1 MKTNILTMLL
11 CTATVW
17 ASCSKDDS
25 GTAFLPDTTP
35 SAIVPTA
42 GMNISAAP
50 SGRAALPEGPI
61 EGTTFPTSTENVFA
75 VTAYKGTAA
84 PGSDYS
90 NTYFSNEAVNS
101 GADGKLSFTT
111 AQYYPADAQK
121 LYFYAYSPVSTA
133 GYTSGTSSAAPTTK
147 WTLSGKEDL
156 MYASVTEGIAK
167 AGAGAQQ
174 SQPEFTFNHLLKQVR
189 FKLVKGTGFGDNIS
203 ADRISITNCKTAASL
218 NLITG
223 ELEFSG
229 EASKLS
235 LPRTEGSTTYLIAE
249 AETATE
255 IDDCILC
262 EPGATLVLEV
272 EAQGITY
279 KTNVTLTSSDTGVT
293 AGGAGVSHLVTLTF
307 IGTLIES
314 DAAIVDWVDVGETS
328 GDIK

>member
-1 MKTNILTMLL
+1 MLL
-11 CTATVW
+11 CTATVL

-90 NTYFSNEAVNS
+90 NAYFSNEAVNS
-101 GADGKLSFTT
+101 DADGKLSFTT

-121 LYFYAYSPVSTA
+121 LYFYAYSPVSTT
-133 GYTSGTSSAAPTTK
+133 GYTPGTSSAAPTTA
-147 WTLSGKEDL
+147 WALTGKEDL

-167 AGAGAQQ
+167 AGAGASQ
-174 SQPEFTFNHLLKQVR
+174 SQPKFTFNHLLKQVR

-203 ADRISITNCKTAASL
+203 AERISITNCKTAASL

-223 ELEFSG
+223 KLDFSG
-229 EASKLS
+229 DASTLS
-235 LPRTEGSTTYLIAE
+235 LPRTESGTTYPIAGSE
-249 AETATE
+249 AATE

-262 EPGATLVLEV
+262 EPGADLDIEV

-279 KTNVTLTSSDTGVT
+279 ETNVTLSGASGVV

-307 IGTLIES
+307 IGTLIKP
-314 DAAIVDWVDVGETS
+314 DATIVDWVDAGETS
-328 GDIK
+328 GEIK

>member
-1 MKTNILTMLL
+1 MLL
-11 CTATVW
+11 CTATVL

-75 VTAYKGTAA
+75 VTAYKGEAA
-84 PGSDYS
+84 PNSDYS
-90 NTYFSNEAVNS
+90 KAYFSNEAVNS
-101 GADGKLSFTT
+101 DADGKLSFATK
-111 AQYYPADAQK
+111 QYYYPADAQK
-121 LYFYAYSPVSTA
+121 LYFYAYSPVSTT
-133 GYTSGTSSAAPTTK
+133 GYTPGTNTTAPTTA
-147 WTLSGKEDL
+147 WTLTGKEDL

-174 SQPEFTFNHLLKQVR
+174 SQPNFTFKHLLKQVR

-203 ADRISITNCKTAASL
+203 AERISITNCKTAASL

-223 ELEFSG
+223 TLVFSG
-229 EASKLS
+229 EASTLS
-235 LPRTEGSTTYLIAE
+235 LPRTEGTTYPI

-262 EPGATLVLEV
+262 EPGAGLAIEV

-279 KTNVTLTSSDTGVT
+279 KTNVTLTSSGTGVT

-307 IGTLIES
+307 IGTLIKP
-314 DAAIVDWVDVGETS
+314 DATIVDWVDAGETS
-328 GDIK
+328 GEIK

>member
-11 CTATVW
+11 CTAAVC

-61 EGTTFPTSTENVFA
+61 KGTTFPKSTENVFA
-75 VTAYKGTAA
+75 VTAYKGEAA

-90 NTYFSNEAVNS
+90 NAYFNNAAVNS
-101 GADGKLSFTT
+101 DADGKLNFTT

-121 LYFYAYSPVSTA
+121 LYFYAYSPVSTT
-133 GYTSGTSSAAPTTK
+133 GYTQGTSSDAPTTK
-147 WTLSGKEDL
+147 WTLTGKEDL
-156 MYASVTEGIAK
+156 MYASVTGGIAK

-174 SQPEFTFNHLLKQVR
+174 SQPNFTFRHLLKQVR
-189 FKLVKGTGFGDNIS
+189 FKLVRGTGFGDNIS
-203 ADRISITNCKTAASL
+203 AERISITNCKTAASL

-223 ELEFSG
+223 KLDFTG
-229 EASKLS
+229 EASNLS
-235 LPRTEGSTTYLIAE
+235 LPRTEGTTYPIAGSE
-249 AETATE
+249 AATE

-262 EPGATLVLEV
+262 EPGADLNIEV
-272 EAQGITY
+272 VAQGITY
-279 KTNVTLTSSDTGVT
+279 KTNVTLTGGDGAT

-307 IGTLIES
+307 IGTLIEP
-314 DAAIVDWVDVGETS
+314 DATIVNWVDAGETT
-328 GDIK
+328 GEIK

>member
-1 MKTNILTMLL
+1 MKTKIMTTLL
-11 CTATVW
+11 CTAAVC
-17 ASCSKDDS
+17 ASCSKDNS

-50 SGRAALPEGPI
+50 SARAALPEGPI
-61 EGTTFPTSTENVFA
+61 KGTTFPTSTDNVFA
-75 VTAYKGTAA
+75 VTAYKGAAA

-90 NTYFSNEAVNS
+90 NAYFSNEAVNS
-101 GADGKLSFTT
+101 DADGKLDFTT

-121 LYFYAYSPVSTA
+121 LYFYAYSPVSTT
-133 GYTSGTSSAAPTTK
+133 GYTQGTSSAAPTTA
-147 WTLSGKEDL
+147 WTLTGKEDL

-174 SQPEFTFNHLLKQVR
+174 SQPNFTFNHLLKQVR
-189 FKLVKGTGFGDNIS
+189 FKLVRGTGFGDNIS
-203 ADRISITNCKTAASL
+203 AERISITNCKTAASL

-223 ELEFSG
+223 KLVFSG
-229 EASKLS
+229 EASTLS
-235 LPRTEGSTTYLIAE
+235 LPRTTGTTYPIAGSE
-249 AETATE
+249 SATE

-262 EPGATLVLEV
+262 EPGANLDIEV

-279 KTNVTLTSSDTGVT
+279 KTTVTLKSNDTGVT

-307 IGTLIES
+307 IGTSIKP
-314 DAAIVDWVDVGETS
+314 DATIVDWVDVGETS
-328 GDIK
+328 GEIK

>member
-11 CTATVW
+11 CTATVL

-61 EGTTFPTSTENVFA
+61 EGTTFPKGTENVFA

-84 PGSDYS
+84 PSGDYS
-90 NTYFSNEAVNS
+90 NAYFSNAAVNS
-101 GADGKLSFTT
+101 DADGKLGFAT

-121 LYFYAYSPVSTA
+121 LYFYAYSPVSTT
-133 GYTSGTSSAAPTTK
+133 GYTQGTNTAAPTTA
-147 WTLSGKEDL
+147 WTLTGKEDL

-167 AGAGAQQ
+167 AGAGGQQ
-174 SQPEFTFNHLLKQVR
+174 SQPNFTFQHLLKQVR

-223 ELEFSG
+223 KLDFSG
-229 EASKLS
+229 EASTLS
-235 LPRTEGSTTYLIAE
+235 LPRTTGTTYPI

-262 EPGATLVLEV
+262 EPGADLVIEV

-279 KTNVTLTSSDTGVT
+279 KTNVTLKSSDTGVT

-307 IGTLIES
+307 IGTLIKP
-314 DAAIVDWVDVGETS
+314 DATIVDWVDAGETS
-328 GDIK
+328 GEIK